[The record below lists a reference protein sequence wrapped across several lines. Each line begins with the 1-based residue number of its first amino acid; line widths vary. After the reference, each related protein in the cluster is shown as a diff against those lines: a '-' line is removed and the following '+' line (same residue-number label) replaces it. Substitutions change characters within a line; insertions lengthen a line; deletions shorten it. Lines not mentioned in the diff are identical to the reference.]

1 MGRVTT
7 EAIIENLED
16 VWGVRRGRLAADQ
29 VRRLVL
35 ANALV
40 DTGAIALSL
49 PTAMIQQLGLAPVA
63 LKDTITAAGP
73 ATTTHY
79 EAVRLTIQNRS
90 CTVDVL
96 EVPDKVPVLIGQIPL
111 EFMDF
116 VVDPGQRRLIGN
128 PDHGGQQVLEL
139 L

>member
-7 EAIIENLED
+7 EATVENLED
-16 VWGVRRGRLAADQ
+16 IWGVRRGRLTMEQ
-29 VRRLVL
+29 VRTVVIPD
-35 ANALV
+35 ALV

-49 PTAMIQQLGLAPVA
+49 PTRLIQELGLSPVGP
-63 LKDTITAAGP
+63 KDTVTANGLSS
-73 ATTTHY
+73 TMQY

-111 EFMDF
+111 EFMDY
-116 VVDPGQRRLIGN
+116 VVDPVNRRLIGN
-128 PDHGGQQVLEL
+128 PAHGGQQVLEVL
-139 L
+139 